1 MPFRRFCAVSDL
13 LMVGIVVV
21 FFILSFG
28 LIEGF
33 QRLMEGKS

>member
-1 MPFRRFCAVSDL
+1 MSDL

-21 FFILSFG
+21 FLILSLG

-33 QRLMEGKS
+33 QRLMEGK

>member
-1 MPFRRFCAVSDL
+1 MDDL
-13 LMVGIVVV
+13 LMMGIVLV
-21 FFILSFG
+21 FFILSLG